1 MAPGTSLS
9 TAEKL
14 ALFRRLFRGRTDIY
28 PVRREGK
35 TSGKSGLRQRVAVRC
50 LREAAH
56 QMRRLQ
62 PPAAG
67 AAVGFGDLRPPGRK
81 QTVGVYSCSPATSLA
96 SHRRWKFGHL
106 AGPPSESSVDAADR
120 SMPWGSTHASNSAGQ
135 PARAGVERQESAAA
149 EVRGARGEQTVGE
162 VGFRVLRPDVGRL
175 FHRGRVFELHVG
187 AFQQRGEGARDA
199 GLVELVAAAQHPFG
213 FEQGARS
220 AFMWL
225 SDLSGG
231 DDRPH
236 VPRGALKK
244 PGRSRVSIWRHRF
257 RAPGCLP
264 PASPSDLA

>member
-1 MAPGTSLS
+1 MTEREALVALQAENARLAALLESHGIAWRTRPAAASPPALTASVQEPAPVAPGTSLS

-106 AGPPSESSVDAADR
+106 AGPPSESSVNAADR
-120 SMPWGSTHASNSAGQ
+120 SMPWGSTHASNSEPASNVRNR
-135 PARAGVERQESAAA
+135 PRPRCAARAVSRQWAKSAS
-149 EVRGARGEQTVGE
+149 GCCART
-162 VGFRVLRPDVGRL
+162 
-175 FHRGRVFELHVG
+175 
-187 AFQQRGEGARDA
+187 
-199 GLVELVAAAQHPFG
+199 
-213 FEQGARS
+213 
-220 AFMWL
+220 
-225 SDLSGG
+225 
-231 DDRPH
+231 
-236 VPRGALKK
+236 
-244 PGRSRVSIWRHRF
+244 
-257 RAPGCLP
+257 
-264 PASPSDLA
+264 